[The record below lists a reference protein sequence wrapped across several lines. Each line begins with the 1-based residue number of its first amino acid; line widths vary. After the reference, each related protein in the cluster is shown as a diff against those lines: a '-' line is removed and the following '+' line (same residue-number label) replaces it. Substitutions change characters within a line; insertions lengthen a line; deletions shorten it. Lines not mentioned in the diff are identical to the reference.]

1 MSERKPVVPAE
12 GNHECHQPAD
22 QIGQERRGAQG
33 FHAGDGD
40 SPVRGGRCASDGDE
54 QTDLLKQGAHV
65 RRVEEKLR
73 GEDMTKRIVVCGD
86 DFGMNADIDEGMIAL
101 AAMGRLS
108 AVSCLAQ
115 GPTLAANAPRLAG
128 LDADIG
134 LHINFTE
141 AMDASDAGLPSLSR
155 LILRAYARRL
165 DPAWVDQRLARQFD
179 AFEAAFGRAPDYVD
193 GHQHVHQLP
202 IIRERL
208 VRLLKQRYGAS
219 MPWVRQTSPGM
230 LSGIPLKESI
240 KARIIGA
247 LGAGEFGRQA
257 GQAGLRTNRRLLGV
271 YGFEGGR
278 RRYADLLQ
286 NWLFNARDGDLLMC
300 HPAKDCQEG
309 SAMARQ
315 RRAEYDV
322 LASPKLG
329 DWLAANGTR
338 IARLST
344 MPAGAQA
351 RPGVTPRRQAAAS

>member
-1 MSERKPVVPAE
+1 
-12 GNHECHQPAD
+12 
-22 QIGQERRGAQG
+22 
-33 FHAGDGD
+33 
-40 SPVRGGRCASDGDE
+40 
-54 QTDLLKQGAHV
+54 
-65 RRVEEKLR
+65 
-73 GEDMTKRIVVCGD
+73 MTKRVVVCGD

-115 GPTLAANAPRLAG
+115 GPTLAANAPRLAA

-141 AMDASDAGLPSLSR
+141 SMGAGDADLPSLSR

-165 DPAWVDQRLARQFD
+165 DAAWVDQRLTRQFD

-208 VRLLKQRYGAS
+208 LHLLKRRYGAS
-219 MPWVRQTSPGM
+219 TPWLRQTAPGA
-230 LSGIPLKESI
+230 LCGIPLKESV

-247 LGAGEFGRQA
+247 LGAAELGRQA
-257 GQAGLRTNRRLLGV
+257 RQAGLRTNRRMLGV
-271 YGFEGGR
+271 YSFEGGK

-286 NWLFNARDGDLLMC
+286 NWLFNAQDGDLLMC
-300 HPAKDCQEG
+300 HPAKDSSGG

-329 DWLAANGTR
+329 DWLAANGVR
-338 IARLST
+338 IARL
-344 MPAGAQA
+344 PAVCASA
-351 RPGVTPRRQAAAS
+351 TTRPGATPRREAATG